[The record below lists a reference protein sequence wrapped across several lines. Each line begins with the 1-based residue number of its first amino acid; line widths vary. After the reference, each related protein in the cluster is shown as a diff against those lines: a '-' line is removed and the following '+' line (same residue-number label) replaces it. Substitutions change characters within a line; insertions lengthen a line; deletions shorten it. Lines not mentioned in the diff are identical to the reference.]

1 MNELKQICKDVLTE
15 KKARLIIGY
24 SEDKNKKVKPYIA
37 RTPEDAEKFTFNHNA
52 VNNLAV
58 YIPRFKNHFEGKI
71 GIVVK
76 GCDLKAVTALIQ
88 ENQVKREN
96 LFIIG
101 VNCSG
106 VVRDTDK
113 DFSKDNS
120 QIKCKYCQMKT
131 PGYFDAIAEE
141 TIEFELT
148 DDDQAEMM
156 AKIEKMTAE
165 ERLDFWNA
173 EFEKCIKCYACRQVC
188 PMCYCEQCI
197 AEKSTPKWI
206 DTSATP
212 RGNFA
217 WNTIRA
223 FHMAGRCIG
232 CHECER
238 ACPMDI
244 PLSLLTRKMG
254 MVASAEFGYRP
265 GMSIDEPT
273 LIGSYSTPDKE
284 DFIK

>member
-1 MNELKQICKDVLTE
+1 MNELKQICKDVLAE

-24 SEDKNKKVKPYIA
+24 SEDKNKRVKPFIA
-37 RTPEDAEKFTFNHNA
+37 RNPEDAEKFVFNHHA

-88 ENQVKREN
+88 ENQVKRED

-106 VVRDTDK
+106 VVRDIAF

-131 PGYFDAIAEE
+131 PQYFDAIAEE
-141 TIEFELT
+141 SKEFELT
-148 DDDQAEMM
+148 DDDQAELM
-156 AKIEKMTAE
+156 AKIEAMSAE
-165 ERLDFWNA
+165 ERLDYWNA

-206 DTSATP
+206 DTSATS

-238 ACPMDI
+238 ACPMEI
-244 PLSLLTRKMG
+244 PLTLLTRKMG
-254 MVASAEFGYRP
+254 MVASAEFGYRH

-273 LIGSYSTPDKE
+273 LIGSYSTSDKE